1 MSLRQEAM
9 TAVRLLPEDKLPQL
23 IQFVRFLNLSAKED
37 SDSVSVLELQNV
49 VRRIPG
55 EFPGKVIMS
64 DDFDDTPDCFKDY
77 L

>member
-9 TAVRLLPEDKLPQL
+9 TAVKLLPEDKLPQL
-23 IQFVRFLNLSAKED
+23 IQFVRFLNPSEKEA
-37 SDSVSVLELQNV
+37 SVPVLKSQNTA
-49 VRRIPG
+49 RRTPG

-64 DDFDDTPDCFKDY
+64 DDFDETPDCFEEH